1 MGLLISQILLSVLG
15 LWLAILFVPGVEFN
29 GSWQLLFL
37 VGLILGALNFFIRP
51 LLNKAALPFKLI
63 TLPVKIV
70 TLGLSGF
77 LINMLM
83 VWIVDIFFPE
93 LVIPGLLSLFWTTL
107 IVWGISYILA
117 KLSKGK
123 PADD

>member
-1 MGLLISQILLSVLG
+1 MGLLISQILLSALG
-15 LWLAILFVPGVEFN
+15 LWLATLFVPGVEFK

-37 VGLILGALNFFIRP
+37 VGVILGALNFFIRP

-70 TLGLSGF
+70 TLGFSGF

-83 VWIVDIFFPE
+83 VWAVDIFFPE
-93 LVIPGLLSLFWTTL
+93 LIIPGLLPLFWTTL
-107 IVWGISYILA
+107 IIWGTSYILA
-117 KLSKGK
+117 KLSTGK
-123 PADD
+123 SAED